1 MKIFKIYSL
10 LIMSLLVSQC
20 GFLDETSPNDLDA
33 QTAIQDGASANA
45 ALIGC
50 YSSLQHSSSYGGH
63 FALIAE
69 ACGGNARTGG
79 YNYLSLDQLG
89 AHAVTPANLLIEEL
103 WTAQYR
109 TITNTNQLLT
119 ALPKISDLSADD
131 KKNIEAQA
139 RGLRAMVHFDLLR
152 YFGEH
157 WNPNS
162 AFGIPIIQTVQTLSD
177 APTRGTVAAA
187 YTFIINELSA
197 ALTLMDPTKKD
208 IPYLTKS
215 GVNALLSRVYLYKGD
230 KTKAAQHATE
240 VIDSGDFALVDAAN
254 YATIFTKRL
263 TSESI
268 FELKFDAQNRSAYN
282 GLTYGRDSAI
292 SSEVNF
298 FADALLDTFFQ
309 ARTGDV
315 RAERLDFVGNNSTI
329 LPNGR
334 TQKYRGEEARDNSA
348 YMIRFAEMY
357 LIRSEAKGKIDGLA
371 DLNTIRVK
379 RGLAA
384 LTATDVSTD
393 AAFQKAILDEIQAEF
408 NFEGHRYFSLA
419 RTRQLFAETGIE
431 DFRSIMP
438 IPGREIIASKGGIVQ
453 NLGY

>member
-10 LIMSLLVSQC
+10 LILSLLVSQC

-33 QTAIQDGASANA
+33 ETAIKDGASANA

-50 YSSLQHSSSYGGH
+50 YSSLQNSSSYGGH
-63 FALIAE
+63 FALISE
-69 ACGGNARTGG
+69 TCGGNALTGG

-89 AHAVTPANLLIEEL
+89 FHAVTPTNLLIEEL

-119 ALPKISDLSADD
+119 ALPKISDLSAVD
-131 KKNIEAQA
+131 KKHIEAQA

-157 WNPNS
+157 WNQNS
-162 AFGIPIIQTVQTLSD
+162 ALGIPIVQTVQTLQD
-177 APTRGTVAAA
+177 APTRATVAAT
-187 YTFIINELSA
+187 YTAVLSDLNA
-197 ALTLMDPTKKD
+197 ALTLIDPTKKD

-215 GVNALLSRVYLYKGD
+215 GINALLSRVYLFKGD
-230 KTKAAQHATE
+230 KVKAAQHATE
-240 VIDSGDFALVDAAN
+240 VINSNDFALVDAAN

-263 TSESI
+263 TSESV

-282 GLTYGRDSAI
+282 GLTYGRDLAI
-292 SSEVNF
+292 RSEVNF
-298 FADALLDTFFQ
+298 FADTSLNKFFQ
-309 ARTGDV
+309 TRTGDV
-315 RAERLDFVGNNSTI
+315 RAEMLDFVNNNATI

-357 LIRSEAKGKIDGLA
+357 LIRAEANGKINGLT
-371 DLNTIRVK
+371 DLNLIRVQ
-379 RGLAA
+379 RGLTA
-384 LTATDVSTD
+384 LTAANVSTD
-393 AAFQKAILDEIQAEF
+393 AAYQKAVMDEIQAEF
-408 NFEGHRYFSLA
+408 NFEGHRYFNLA
-419 RTRQLFAETGIE
+419 RTRQLLAETNIE
-431 DFRSIMP
+431 NFRSIMP
-438 IPGREIIASKGGIVQ
+438 IPGREIIASKGSIAQ
-453 NLGY
+453 NPGY